1 MSKGSQPTNLI
12 ALILAGRRA
21 TAEDPLAD
29 YSSHHKALID
39 IGGQPMIARV
49 LSALSAIPDVQ
60 DVWISSTED
69 LKERLGFAKAG
80 DKDITLKSAGA
91 SPASTIETALND
103 APNGAEILVTTC
115 DHALLTPEMINAFLS
130 QINRN
135 ESDVAAACV
144 TRDVF
149 AGAYPDAKRTFI
161 KFSDVSFSGANLFW
175 FRTDR
180 AAPLVAFWRRL
191 EDNRKHPAKM
201 AAEIGVV
208 TGLRYLAGLLSKSD
222 AVAAIEK
229 KTGVRVALIELPY
242 AEAAI
247 DVDKPADILL
257 VRAIVESRLRNNAQ
271 AIPSS
276 D

>member
-1 MSKGSQPTNLI
+1 MSKGIQPAKLI

-21 TAEDPLAD
+21 TADDPLAD
-29 YSSHHKALID
+29 YSPHHKALID
-39 IGGQPMIARV
+39 IGGQSMITRV
-49 LSALSAIPDVQ
+49 LSALSAIPDVE

-69 LKERLGFAKAG
+69 LREHLAVVKAG
-80 DKDITLKSAGA
+80 DKEITLKTAGA
-91 SPASTIETALND
+91 SPASTIEATLND
-103 APNGAEILVTTC
+103 APDGTEILVTTC

-149 AGAYPDAKRTFI
+149 AEAYPEAKRTFI

-175 FRTDR
+175 FRTNR

-201 AAEIGVV
+201 AAEIGIV
-208 TGLRYLAGLLSKSD
+208 TGFRYLAGLLSKSD

-242 AEAAI
+242 AEATI
-247 DVDKPADILL
+247 DVDKPADVSL
-257 VRAIVESRLRNNAQ
+257 VRTIIKNRLRNNTQ
-271 AIPSS
+271 PIPSG